1 MDTIIIVI
9 KDSDDCLRLKEFLSS
24 DYHIVI
30 CSELENIIYNL
41 NDNRIVAIIMDL
53 DDATE
58 VNVAKYSSYKNIDNI
73 QIPLIVGG
81 NFTGNLLNLLNLG
94 VSEVIV
100 KPYNEAIIKLRI
112 NNAIRRAEDNEYR
125 IMADFDTLTKIYN
138 RTAFYREAK
147 KLITQNQDINYDLA
161 CFDIDRFKII
171 NDIYGSSVGDELLI
185 YIANTG
191 VKRMKKLGGLIG
203 RLSGDLFAIVV
214 PHQAN
219 IEDLLLQ
226 QMNEDIGNFDLGIK
240 VVVSFGYY
248 NIDDLSLPVNNMC
261 DRAMMAIKKVKDKYN
276 TSYATYDD
284 ELRDQVLE
292 EQRIIDEMDRAFE
305 NDEFIPYYQPK
316 FNMVTRTYIGYEAL
330 MRWQSPTR
338 GMVLPSTFIPVF
350 EKNGFISKADR
361 VIWRKVC
368 QDMVIARQK
377 GHVLLPVSVNVSRIE
392 LYDPELGNTILKLL
406 AEYELSIELFQL
418 EITETAYM
426 QDSNQMIEAVVKLKE
441 LGFTILM
448 DDFGSGFSSL
458 NILKELPFDI
468 IKIDL
473 AFLEHF
479 DKNNKAE
486 KILKSVIQMA
496 KRLNMEVIA
505 EGVETKRQ
513 EDFLVELG
521 CNRAQGYRFAKPAS
535 ASKIAY
541 MVENGVIG
549 VGDTKDEDSAIV
561 NIDDIL
567 TTVYQQGEV
576 DWYRQALLELNAQ
589 VFEYDFKRDNMIIFD
604 TPTKENGS
612 NLAKMEIPNYL
623 YNVSIGRIV
632 HSKDV
637 KRYQTVFN
645 GNQEFKVI
653 YRRFMINHGSGY
665 TWVKDTGRI
674 IYDED
679 NKPKICIGVS
689 RVISDEKLN
698 EQMMNVLSVMEQS
711 TDFDS
716 SINHILAE
724 IGDDFLLDRITLLLE
739 EGNNY
744 RSVYAWQDE
753 SIELEISDTFP
764 IVRTELQE
772 IVTYFKEHQIIVV
785 NKNEGNQFSKQINKN
800 FFDNQVKT
808 LVIIS
813 LNDDIGEF
821 IGCIVFTMIN
831 DYRQWRDDELWAL
844 QELVKGI
851 NVYLNKEKIFNRL
864 DSILLTYNRV
874 MEKLNDGIL
883 MFTYESQ
890 PQLLFI
896 NEAYR
901 KILNIDD
908 INVTNF
914 LSTYYRSVDLDVQKQ
929 IHQAIEKCVETGEE
943 QTLYHPLKTC
953 EKQIIKAKTI
963 YNLSP
968 VKENGKLV
976 IISITTKQCT

>member
-1 MDTIIIVI
+1 
-9 KDSDDCLRLKEFLSS
+9 
-24 DYHIVI
+24 
-30 CSELENIIYNL
+30 
-41 NDNRIVAIIMDL
+41 
-53 DDATE
+53 
-58 VNVAKYSSYKNIDNI
+58 
-73 QIPLIVGG
+73 
-81 NFTGNLLNLLNLG
+81 
-94 VSEVIV
+94 
-100 KPYNEAIIKLRI
+100 
-112 NNAIRRAEDNEYR
+112 
-125 IMADFDTLTKIYN
+125 
-138 RTAFYREAK
+138 
-147 KLITQNQDINYDLA
+147 
-161 CFDIDRFKII
+161 
-171 NDIYGSSVGDELLI
+171 
-185 YIANTG
+185 
-191 VKRMKKLGGLIG
+191 
-203 RLSGDLFAIVV
+203 
-214 PHQAN
+214 
-219 IEDLLLQ
+219 
-226 QMNEDIGNFDLGIK
+226 
-240 VVVSFGYY
+240 
-248 NIDDLSLPVNNMC
+248 
-261 DRAMMAIKKVKDKYN
+261 
-276 TSYATYDD
+276 
-284 ELRDQVLE
+284 
-292 EQRIIDEMDRAFE
+292 
-305 NDEFIPYYQPK
+305 
-316 FNMVTRTYIGYEAL
+316 
-330 MRWQSPTR
+330 
-338 GMVLPSTFIPVF
+338 
-350 EKNGFISKADR
+350 
-361 VIWRKVC
+361 
-368 QDMVIARQK
+368 
-377 GHVLLPVSVNVSRIE
+377 
-392 LYDPELGNTILKLL
+392 
-406 AEYELSIELFQL
+406 
-418 EITETAYM
+418 
-426 QDSNQMIEAVVKLKE
+426 
-441 LGFTILM
+441 
-448 DDFGSGFSSL
+448 
-458 NILKELPFDI
+458 
-468 IKIDL
+468 
-473 AFLEHF
+473 
-479 DKNNKAE
+479 
-486 KILKSVIQMA
+486 
-496 KRLNMEVIA
+496 
-505 EGVETKRQ
+505 
-513 EDFLVELG
+513 
-521 CNRAQGYRFAKPAS
+521 
-535 ASKIAY
+535 